1 MTNNMPALRDDPA
14 ALRALQARARGWA
27 RVLKLPFRQQRWRGH
42 SGDFMGTGTGSSLDF
57 QDHRVY
63 LPGDDP
69 RQINWQ
75 AYARTGTYT
84 MKLYREEVRPLVD
97 LVLDVS
103 PSMFAFPAKEQRAL
117 ELLAY
122 AVEASLQTGAAVRC
136 FAIRGA
142 AHRLIETDVILA
154 GRWPHEV
161 ETLPASADAP
171 ALVRLPL
178 RAGAMRILISDL
190 LFPAEPET
198 LLAPL
203 AARNGRGLIF
213 APHAIEESAP
223 AWDGN
228 YEFVDAETA
237 LLHEHRIEPDLL
249 LRYTRA
255 YARHFDLWKNAAA
268 KHGVALAR
276 VSADDDFLR
285 AIRTEGV
292 GSNAVEA
299 A

>member
-1 MTNNMPALRDDPA
+1 MPNSPEHLQTIQ
-14 ALRALQARARGWA
+14 LRAREWA

-42 SGDFMGTGTGSSLDF
+42 AGEFAGTGVGSSLDF

-84 MKLYREEVRPLVD
+84 IKQYREEVRPLVD
-97 LVLDVS
+97 VILDAS
-103 PSMFAFPAKEQRAL
+103 DSMFAHPAKAQRTQ

-122 AVEASLQTGAAVRC
+122 AVEAALQTGATVRCYAVRGQTHL
-136 FAIRGA
+136 A
-142 AHRLIETDVILA
+142 LETEAVIA
-154 GRWPHEV
+154 GRWAREV
-161 ETLPASADAP
+161 QVMKASADAP
-171 ALVRLPL
+171 ALARIPL
-178 RAGAMRILISDL
+178 RAGAMRVFISDL
-190 LFPAEPET
+190 LFPAEPEA

-203 AARNGRGLIF
+203 GSRNGRGIVF
-213 APHAIEESAP
+213 VPHAMQESAP

-228 YEFVDAETA
+228 YEFIDSETQ
-237 LLHEHRIEPDLL
+237 LPHEHRVESDILQSYL
-249 LRYTRA
+249 RA

-276 VSADDDFLR
+276 VSAEDEFISALR
-285 AIRTEGV
+285 AEGV